1 MTMCKLISI
10 KNNLGED
17 IKVADIKADT
27 IKKIIMLAEKC
38 DKIDY
43 IILFGSSVEERCTE
57 QSDIDIAV
65 VSNVTRSRLF
75 EAKTYREFKKKLYGI
90 DFEQDYDIL
99 QFNSIEKIKNS
110 RDFVCKDI
118 ISYGKLLY
126 KREGVQYV

>member
-1 MTMCKLISI
+1 MAMCKLISI

-57 QSDIDIAV
+57 QSDIDMAV

-75 EAKTYREFKKKLYGI
+75 GSKKYDDFTSGLYGI

-110 RDFVCKDI
+110 KDFVCKDI
-118 ISYGKLLY
+118 ISKGKILY
-126 KREGVQYV
+126 KRVGE

>member
-10 KNNLGED
+10 KNNIGED
-17 IKVADIKADT
+17 IEVADIKADT

-75 EAKTYREFKKKLYGI
+75 GSKKYDDFTSGLYGI

-110 RDFVCKDI
+110 KDFVCKDI
-118 ISYGKLLY
+118 ISKGKLLY
-126 KREGVQYV
+126 KREAV